1 MKILVVDDEGVVL
14 ESCRR
19 VLEQEGYEVVLAN
32 TADKALDAVEN
43 DEPSLLLVDIKMPE
57 RDGVY
62 FIKKV
67 RDKSLNIPIIVM
79 TGYPTQETISEAAT
93 NGAATLIAKPFTPDE
108 LLETIRRVI
117 DKEILPVFK
126 KMPTKE

>member
-19 VLEQEGYEVVLAN
+19 VLEQEGYEVILAS

-43 DEPSLLLVDIKMPE
+43 EELSLLLVDIKMPE

-67 RDKSLNIPIIVM
+67 RDKSPNIPIIVM
-79 TGYPTQETISEAAT
+79 TGYPTPETISEAAM

-108 LLETIRRVI
+108 LLETIERVI
-117 DKEILPVFK
+117 EKNILPVFK
-126 KMPTKE
+126 TMPAKE